1 MENNQNNEIK
11 NEVTISMEKNEK
23 NEFSDKISPV
33 EIEDAK
39 ELFLFQ
45 CKCGN
50 IHYRH
55 AGYVEILMPYINAD
69 RTKNV
74 SNDSLQVMVCT
85 KCRKSYVWL
94 NQQMYDLSKLID
106 VQAWEKAEKE
116 MHSNTGPGGQC

>member
-1 MENNQNNEIK
+1 MENKNNEIK
-11 NEVTISMEKNEK
+11 NEVISMEK

-33 EIEDAK
+33 KVEDAK

-45 CKCGN
+45 CECDN

-106 VQAWEKAEKE
+106 IQAWEKAEKE
-116 MHSNTGPGGQC
+116 MHSTTGPGGQC